1 MRQTLCENRN
11 MTNLPATL
19 CAITFQG
26 NASNG
31 LQQDAFFFVDDYY
44 QEALGITPVRQ
55 CDDAFCVAV
64 SDGVSQSDFSQVAS
78 LTAMKTV
85 KQLWQTYLDNPN
97 QSAVMDIS
105 KIYEKVAT
113 LPKRFYGASATLAL
127 VYRTFAKNNQANSSV
142 VIKHIGDSRVYHFSA
157 MTKTWRC
164 ITRDHNLLNQLVDE
178 KAAMENRQA
187 DFSEYNQN
195 GMASP
200 MYALTDCLIADSDLD
215 SNPMP
220 AFENQTLAVSSG
232 DCLVVC
238 TDGVH
243 DLVFC
248 NEWQGIDKHT
258 DLQEWLKR
266 LRKQIYASKGRAYDN
281 ATAILV
287 RFDEC

>member
-1 MRQTLCENRN
+1 
-11 MTNLPATL
+11 MTRLSTTL

-64 SDGVSQSDFSQVAS
+64 SDGVSQSNLSQVAS
-78 LTAMKTV
+78 LKAMKTV

-113 LPKRFYGASATLAL
+113 LPKRYYGASATLAL
-127 VYRTFAKNNQANSSV
+127 VYRTFAKDNQSNSSV

-178 KAAMENRQA
+178 QAAAENRQA

-215 SNPMP
+215 NNPMP
-220 AFENQTLAVSSG
+220 AYESQTLAVSSS

-238 TDGVH
+238 TDGVY
-243 DLVFC
+243 DLVPC
-248 NEWQGIDKHT
+248 CEWQAIDETT
-258 DLQEWLKR
+258 DLQNWLKQ
-266 LRKQIYASKGRAYDN
+266 LCKQIYASAGHAYDN
-281 ATAILV
+281 ATSILV
-287 RFDEC
+287 RFESQ

>member
-1 MRQTLCENRN
+1 M
-11 MTNLPATL
+11 
-19 CAITFQG
+19 TFQG

-44 QEALGITPVRQ
+44 QETLGITPVHR

-64 SDGVSQSDFSQVAS
+64 SDGVSQSNLSQVAS
-78 LTAMKTV
+78 LKAMKTV

-105 KIYEKVAT
+105 KIYEKVAA
-113 LPKRFYGASATLAL
+113 LPKRYYGASATLAL
-127 VYRTFAKNNQANSSV
+127 VYRTFAKDNQTNSSV

-178 KAAMENRQA
+178 QAAAENRQA
-187 DFSEYNQN
+187 DFGKYNQE

-200 MYALTDCLIADSDLD
+200 LYALTDCLIANSDLD
-215 SNPMP
+215 NNPMP
-220 AFENQTLAVSSG
+220 TFDSQTLKVSSD

-243 DLVFC
+243 ELVSC
-248 NEWQGIDKHT
+248 KEWQSIDKHT
-258 DLQEWLKR
+258 DLQAWLKQ
-266 LRKQIYASKGRAYDN
+266 LRKQIYASEGRAYDN

-287 RFDEC
+287 RFDAR

>member
-1 MRQTLCENRN
+1 M
-11 MTNLPATL
+11 
-19 CAITFQG
+19 TFQG

-44 QEALGITPVRQ
+44 QEALGITPVLQ
-55 CDDAFCVAV
+55 CGDAFCVAV
-64 SDGVSQSDFSQVAS
+64 SDGVSQSNLSQVAS
-78 LTAMKTV
+78 LKAMKTV

-113 LPKRFYGASATLAL
+113 LPKRYYGASATLAL
-127 VYRTFAKNNQANSSV
+127 VYRAFAKDNQSNSSV

-164 ITRDHNLLNQLVDE
+164 ITRDHNLLNQIVDE
-178 KAAMENRQA
+178 QAAAENRQA
-187 DFSEYNQN
+187 DFGKYNQE

-200 MYALTDCLIADSDLD
+200 LYALTDCLIADSDLD

-220 AFENQTLAVSSG
+220 AFDSQTLKVSSG

-243 DLVFC
+243 DLVLC
-248 NEWQGIDKHT
+248 DEWQGIDKHT
-258 DLQEWLKR
+258 NLQAWLKQ
-266 LRKQIYASKGRAYDN
+266 LRKQIYASEGRAYDN

-287 RFDEC
+287 RFDEH

>member
-1 MRQTLCENRN
+1 MNRVS
-11 MTNLPATL
+11 TTL
-19 CAITFQG
+19 CAVTFQG

-55 CDDAFCVAV
+55 CDDAFCIAV

-78 LTAMKTV
+78 LKAMKTV

-113 LPKRFYGASATLAL
+113 LPKRYYGASATLAL
-127 VYRTFAKNNQANSSV
+127 VYRTFAKDNQSNSSV

-164 ITRDHNLLNQLVDE
+164 ITRDHNLLNQLADE
-178 KAAMENRQA
+178 QAAAENRQA
-187 DFSEYNQN
+187 DFGEYNQD

-220 AFENQTLAVSSG
+220 AFENQTLPVSSG

-287 RFDEC
+287 RFESQ

>member
-1 MRQTLCENRN
+1 
-11 MTNLPATL
+11 MTRLSTTL

-26 NASNG
+26 NANNG

-44 QEALGITPVRQ
+44 QERLGITPVHR

-78 LTAMKTV
+78 LKAMKTV
-85 KQLWQTYLDNPN
+85 KQLWQTYLDNLN

-113 LPKRFYGASATLAL
+113 LPKRYYGASATLAL
-127 VYRTFAKNNQANSSV
+127 VYRTFAKDNQSNSSV

-164 ITRDHNLLNQLVDE
+164 ITRDHNLLNQLIDE
-178 KAAMENRQA
+178 KAENENRQA
-187 DFSEYNQN
+187 DFGEYNQD

-220 AFENQTLAVSSG
+220 AYGSQTLKVSSG
-232 DCLVVC
+232 DCLVIC

-258 DLQEWLKR
+258 DLQAWLKQ
-266 LRKQIYASKGRAYDN
+266 LRKQIYASEGRAYDN

-287 RFDEC
+287 RFESQ

>member
-1 MRQTLCENRN
+1 
-11 MTNLPATL
+11 MTRLSTTL

-26 NASNG
+26 NANNG

-44 QEALGITPVRQ
+44 QERLGITPVHR

-78 LTAMKTV
+78 LKAMKTV
-85 KQLWQTYLDNPN
+85 RQLWQTYLDNPN

-113 LPKRFYGASATLAL
+113 LPKRYYGASATLAL
-127 VYRTFAKNNQANSSV
+127 VYRAFAKDNQSNSSV

-178 KAAMENRQA
+178 KAAMEKRQA
-187 DFSEYNQN
+187 DFSEYNQD

-215 SNPMP
+215 NNPMP

-243 DLVFC
+243 DLVLC

-258 DLQEWLKR
+258 DLQEWLKQ

-287 RFDEC
+287 RFDEH